1 MSRSSETSN
10 FLLKKQDIP
19 KLIVRLKQILQV
31 YGPVAHKSQFRFE
44 QILNSAQLHLDYD
57 TTILP
62 PKKFFIPP
70 KQTTLTF
77 SQPPN
82 YEIQEMPDWEEPD
95 WNGKRFVLFGIHSCD
110 LGAIRFHD
118 LIINQ
123 LFPDPYRTRRR
134 EEGIIIGLYCMTPC
148 PESFCKS
155 MGYLNWNDGAD
166 LMLTDLGEEY
176 FVQVFTNAGTQLVEY
191 ATKFFTPAKK
201 EVEKRAEELRANR
214 EKDFPDPIKNVE
226 RLPNQLEESYEG
238 EMWERLG
245 RRCFSCG
252 ACTLVCPTCFCF
264 DIQDQFDLSL
274 KQGSRIRKWDSCQ
287 LVDFALVA
295 GGHNF
300 RPTISSRVRF
310 RLYHKFRIEPEQVN
324 KIGCVG
330 CGRCTR
336 TCPADIEM
344 IEILTDI
351 QKGGND
357 NDESS
362 N

>member
-1 MSRSSETSN
+1 MSKSSKPSI

-19 KLIVRLKQILQV
+19 QLVIHLRQILQI
-31 YGPVAHKSQFRFE
+31 YGPVAYKSQFRFE
-44 QILNSAQLHLDYD
+44 PILKDTQLQLDYD

-62 PKKFFIPP
+62 PKKYFIPP
-70 KQTTLTF
+70 EETTLTF
-77 SQPPN
+77 SQ
-82 YEIQEMPDWEEPD
+82 IPDYGIHDMLESKESD
-95 WNGKRFVLFGIHSCD
+95 WNGKRFILFGVHSCD

-123 LFPDPYRTRRR
+123 LYPDPYRAKRR

-166 LMLTDLGEEY
+166 LMLTDLGKEY
-176 FVQVFTNAGTQLVEY
+176 FVEVNSKAGNQLVEY
-191 ATKFFTPAKK
+191 AIEFFTPAKK
-201 EVEKRAEELRANR
+201 ETKTRANKLLTNR
-214 EKDFPDPIKNVE
+214 EKDFPNPIEEPKE
-226 RLPNQLEESYEG
+226 LPKQLEESYEG

-310 RLYHKFRIEPEQVN
+310 RLYHKFRIEPEQVG

-344 IEILTDI
+344 VEILTDI
-351 QKGGND
+351 QKGGQ
-357 NDESS
+357 
-362 N
+362 